1 MSSEVSSAVE
11 PRDTLGR
18 RVGWGEMA
26 SVFVLIVVLTETT
39 ECLRGWREL
48 RRVPSGF
55 VSDEEESSDVSLVP
69 SSRSVSSSSFP
80 ESRLLG
86 AGDAEMS
93 VETEVLKALIAFLAA
108 SARDVM
114 TAGPGKMWALTMGAH
129 FTMERGPAV
138 YWSWTVPVSEE
149 NSG

>member
-1 MSSEVSSAVE
+1 M
-11 PRDTLGR
+11 LGR

-48 RRVPSGF
+48 RRVPSGL
-55 VSDEEESSDVSLVP
+55 VSDEEESSDASLVP
-69 SSRSVSSSSFP
+69 SSSRSVSSSFP

-86 AGDAEMS
+86 AGEAEMS

-114 TAGPGKMWALTMGAH
+114 TAGPGKMWALTIGAH

-138 YWSWTVPVSEE
+138 YWSWTVSAERE
-149 NSG
+149 DFG

>member
-1 MSSEVSSAVE
+1 M
-11 PRDTLGR
+11 LGR

-26 SVFVLIVVLTETT
+26 SVLVLIVVLTETT

-48 RRVPSGF
+48 RRVPSGL
-55 VSDEEESSDVSLVP
+55 VSEEEESSDVPSEP
-69 SSRSVSSSSFP
+69 SSSRSVSSSSFP
-80 ESRLLG
+80 EPRALG

-93 VETEVLKALIAFLAA
+93 VETDVLKALIAFLAA

-129 FTMERGPAV
+129 FTIERGPAV
-138 YWSWTVPVSEE
+138 YWSWTVSVKE
-149 NSG
+149 GIIG

>member
-1 MSSEVSSAVE
+1 M
-11 PRDTLGR
+11 LGR

-48 RRVPSGF
+48 RRVPSGL
-55 VSDEEESSDVSLVP
+55 VSKEEESSDVSLVP
-69 SSRSVSSSSFP
+69 SRSVSSSSSSSFP
-80 ESRLLG
+80 EPRALG

-138 YWSWTVPVSEE
+138 YWSWTVSVRQGSF
-149 NSG
+149 G

>member
-1 MSSEVSSAVE
+1 M
-11 PRDTLGR
+11 LGR

-48 RRVPSGF
+48 RRVPSGL
-55 VSDEEESSDVSLVP
+55 VSEEEESSDVPLVP
-69 SSRSVSSSSFP
+69 SSSRSVSSSSFP
-80 ESRLLG
+80 EPRALA
-86 AGDAEMS
+86 AGEAEMS
-93 VETEVLKALIAFLAA
+93 VETEVLKALMAFLAA

-138 YWSWTVPVSEE
+138 Y
-149 NSG
+149 